1 MKEIV
6 RKQFMFKSSHQL
18 LQSLP
23 YVDRHEM
30 SPTDP
35 GAVHVTHPHAEES
48 GDGGVHCRPTLSRH
62 DVAEARNIEVGV
74 NFQRLFVYYFS
85 YFGVLCRTGH
95 AVPDGQ
101 PPPSPVCW
109 CQTFPHTQWYL
120 KQKQYK

>member
-1 MKEIV
+1 
-6 RKQFMFKSSHQL
+6 MFKSSHQL

-74 NFQRLFVYYFS
+74 NFQRLFVYLLFFLILVFY
-85 YFGVLCRTGH
+85 
-95 AVPDGQ
+95 AVPGM
-101 PPPSPVCW
+101 
-109 CQTFPHTQWYL
+109 
-120 KQKQYK
+120 QYQMDSHHHHPYVGAKLSHIRNGI